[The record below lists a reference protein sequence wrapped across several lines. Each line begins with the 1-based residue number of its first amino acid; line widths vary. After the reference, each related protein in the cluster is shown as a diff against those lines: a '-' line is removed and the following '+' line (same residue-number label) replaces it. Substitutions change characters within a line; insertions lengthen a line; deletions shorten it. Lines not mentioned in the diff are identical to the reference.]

1 MIRFETLRWKNF
13 LSTGDEFIEISLNSD
28 PSTLVVGENGSG
40 KSTLLDALT
49 FVLFSKPF
57 RRINKP
63 QLVNSVNERGCLVE
77 IEFVVGSKSYF
88 IRRGM
93 KPNLFEIYVNGEII
107 DQDSTTRD
115 YQEHLEKYILKLNYK
130 SFTQII
136 LLGSSSF
143 QPFMQL
149 TTANRREVIED
160 LLDINVFS
168 TMNQL
173 LREKFAVNKNDL
185 LFVDQRMEVNNER
198 IDMQQGYINEVEEIN
213 RNKIEKT
220 QRSIDN
226 SKSQISGIDLA
237 ILDMRKELADLM
249 SRTKDNELLTDRQQS
264 FKLLGN
270 QISSNI
276 RKMKKDV
283 KFFEDNDDCPTCGQK
298 LDENHTEHIVEEKT
312 SKLKESVSGLEN
324 LEKEM
329 EGVNKSIE
337 NISEILNQAKEK
349 EMDIQKNRH
358 TIDGIEKYI
367 QKMDEEILY
376 LNKVKERADGDAEK
390 LDALIEKKLEME
402 SEKEELSIENQ
413 YLSLSSELLKDTGIK
428 TRIIRQYLPIM
439 NNQVNKYLTAMD
451 SYFNFTIDEN
461 FNETIKSRYRDEFS
475 YDSFSEGEKMRIDLA
490 LLFTW
495 RAVAKMKNSAST
507 NLLVLDEV
515 FDSSLDTNGTDEFLK
530 LLQSLGLKSNVF
542 VISHKGDTLYE
553 KFDNVIKFEK
563 VQNFSKVV

>member
-1 MIRFETLRWKNF
+1 MIEFETLRWKNF

-63 QLVNSVNERGCLVE
+63 QLINSVNERGCLVE

-93 KPNLFEIYVNGEII
+93 KPNLFEIYVNGEIV

-173 LREKFAVNKNDL
+173 LREKFAINKNDL
-185 LFVDQRMEVNNER
+185 LFVDQRIEVNNER
-198 IDMQQGYINEVEEIN
+198 IDMQQGYISEVEEIN

-226 SKSQISGIDLA
+226 SKSQIDGIDLA
-237 ILDMRKELADLM
+237 LLDQRKELDDLM
-249 SRTKDNELLTDRQQS
+249 ARAKDYDLLTDRQQS

-312 SKLKESVSGLEN
+312 SKLKESVDGLEK
-324 LEKEM
+324 LEIEM
-329 EGVNKSIE
+329 EGVNKSIK
-337 NISEILNQAKEK
+337 NISEILGQANEK
-349 EMDIQKNRH
+349 ELDIQKNRH

-367 QKMDEEILY
+367 QKMDEEIQY
-376 LNKVKERADGDAEK
+376 LNKVKEKADGDAEK
-390 LDALIEKKLEME
+390 LNAFIEKKLEME
-402 SEKEELSIENQ
+402 SEKEELAIENQ
-413 YLSLSSELLKDTGIK
+413 YLSLSFELLKDTGIK

-461 FNETIKSRYRDEFS
+461 FNESIKSRYRDEFS

-507 NLLVLDEV
+507 NLLILDEV
-515 FDSSLDTNGTDEFLK
+515 FDSSLDANGTDEFLK

-553 KFDNVIKFEK
+553 KFDNVIKFDK

>member
-1 MIRFETLRWKNF
+1 MIEFKTLRWKNF
-13 LSTGDEFIEISLNSD
+13 LSTGDEFTEISLSSD
-28 PSTLVVGENGSG
+28 PATLIVGENGSG

-63 QLVNSVNERGCLVE
+63 QLINSVNERGCLTE
-77 IEFVVGSKSYF
+77 IEFKIGSKTYF
-88 IRRGM
+88 IRRGL

-136 LLGSSSF
+136 VLGSSSF

-149 TTANRREVIED
+149 TTANRRVVIED
-160 LLDINVFS
+160 LLDISVFS

-173 LREKFAVNKNDL
+173 LREKLATNKNDL
-185 LFVDQRMEVNNER
+185 MFVDKRMEVNDER
-198 IDMQQGYINEVEEIN
+198 IDMQQGYIDEVGEIN

-220 QRSIDN
+220 QRSISN
-226 SKSQISGIDLA
+226 SKSQIGSINQTIDG
-237 ILDMRKELADLM
+237 MREEL
-249 SRTKDNELLTDRQQS
+249 SELLKGTKEHESLLDTQQS
-264 FKLLGN
+264 FKLLSS

-276 RKMKKDV
+276 KKMKKDV
-283 KFFEDNDDCPTCGQK
+283 KFFEENADCPTCGQK
-298 LDENHTEHIVEEKT
+298 LDETHTEHILVERT
-312 SKLKESVSGLEN
+312 SKLEENIKGLGE
-324 LEKEM
+324 LEKEIV
-329 EGVNKSIE
+329 GVDQSIE
-337 NISEILNQAKEK
+337 KMSIILNRANEK

-367 QKMDEEILY
+367 QKMDEEIEY
-376 LNKVKERADGDAEK
+376 LNKVKDKADGDAEK
-390 LDALIEKKLEME
+390 LEKLIEAKLQME
-402 SEKEELSIENQ
+402 SEKEELAIENQ
-413 YLSLSSELLKDTGIK
+413 YLVLASELLKDTGIK
-428 TRIIRQYLPIM
+428 TRIIKQYLPIM
-439 NNQVNKYLTAMD
+439 NKQVNKFLTAMD

-507 NLLVLDEV
+507 NLLILDEV

-553 KFDNVIKFEK
+553 KFDNVVKFEK
-563 VQNFSKVV
+563 VQNFSKLA

>member
-1 MIRFETLRWKNF
+1 MIEFETLRWKNF

-63 QLVNSVNERGCLVE
+63 QLINSVNERGCLVE

-93 KPNLFEIYVNGEII
+93 KPNLFEIYVNGEIV

-173 LREKFAVNKNDL
+173 LREKFAINKNDL
-185 LFVDQRMEVNNER
+185 LFVDQRIEVNNER
-198 IDMQQGYINEVEEIN
+198 IDMQQGYISEVEEIN

-226 SKSQISGIDLA
+226 SKSQIDGIDLA
-237 ILDMRKELADLM
+237 LLDQRKELDDLM
-249 SRTKDNELLTDRQQS
+249 ARAKDYDLLTDRQQS

-312 SKLKESVSGLEN
+312 SKLKESVDGLEK
-324 LEKEM
+324 LEIEM
-329 EGVNKSIE
+329 EGVNKSIK
-337 NISEILNQAKEK
+337 NISEILGQANEK
-349 EMDIQKNRH
+349 ELDIQKNRH

-367 QKMDEEILY
+367 QKMDEEIQY
-376 LNKVKERADGDAEK
+376 LNKVKEKADGDAEK
-390 LDALIEKKLEME
+390 LDAFIEKKLEME
-402 SEKEELSIENQ
+402 SEKEELAIENQ
-413 YLSLSSELLKDTGIK
+413 YLSLSFELLKDTGIK

-461 FNETIKSRYRDEFS
+461 FNESIKSRYRDEFS

-507 NLLVLDEV
+507 NLLILDEV
-515 FDSSLDTNGTDEFLK
+515 FDSSLDANGTDEFLK

-553 KFDNVIKFEK
+553 KFDNVIKFDK

>member
-63 QLVNSVNERGCLVE
+63 QLINSVNERGCLVE
-77 IEFVVGSKSYF
+77 VEFGVGSKSYF

-93 KPNLFEIYVNGEII
+93 KPNLFEIYVDGAII

-173 LREKFAVNKNDL
+173 LREKIAVSKNDL
-185 LFVDQRMEVNNER
+185 MFVDQKMEVNNER

-249 SRTKDNELLTDRQQS
+249 SRTKDNELLTDSQQS
-264 FKLLGN
+264 FK
-270 QISSNI
+270 
-276 RKMKKDV
+276 
-283 KFFEDNDDCPTCGQK
+283 
-298 LDENHTEHIVEEKT
+298 
-312 SKLKESVSGLEN
+312 
-324 LEKEM
+324 
-329 EGVNKSIE
+329 
-337 NISEILNQAKEK
+337 
-349 EMDIQKNRH
+349 
-358 TIDGIEKYI
+358 
-367 QKMDEEILY
+367 
-376 LNKVKERADGDAEK
+376 
-390 LDALIEKKLEME
+390 
-402 SEKEELSIENQ
+402 
-413 YLSLSSELLKDTGIK
+413 
-428 TRIIRQYLPIM
+428 
-439 NNQVNKYLTAMD
+439 
-451 SYFNFTIDEN
+451 
-461 FNETIKSRYRDEFS
+461 
-475 YDSFSEGEKMRIDLA
+475 
-490 LLFTW
+490 
-495 RAVAKMKNSAST
+495 
-507 NLLVLDEV
+507 
-515 FDSSLDTNGTDEFLK
+515 
-530 LLQSLGLKSNVF
+530 
-542 VISHKGDTLYE
+542 
-553 KFDNVIKFEK
+553 
-563 VQNFSKVV
+563 

>member
-1 MIRFETLRWKNF
+1 MIEFETLRWKNF
-13 LSTGDEFIEISLNSD
+13 LSTGDEFIEISLNSE

-63 QLVNSVNERGCLVE
+63 QLINSVNERGCLVE
-77 IEFVVGSKSYF
+77 IEFKVGSKSYF
-88 IRRGM
+88 IRRGL
-93 KPNLFEIYVNGEII
+93 KPNLFEIYVDGEII

-136 LLGSSSF
+136 VLGSSSF

-173 LREKFAVNKNDL
+173 LREKIAVNKNDL

-226 SKSQISGIDLA
+226 SKSQIDGIDLA

-249 SRTKDNELLTDRQQS
+249 ARTKDNELLTDRQQS

-298 LDENHTEHIVEEKT
+298 LDENHAEHIVEEKT
-312 SKLKESVSGLEN
+312 SKLKESVSGLEK
-324 LEKEM
+324 LEIEM

-337 NISEILNQAKEK
+337 NISEILRQANEK

-390 LDALIEKKLEME
+390 LNALIEKKLEME

-413 YLSLSSELLKDTGIK
+413 YLSLSFELLKDTGIK

-461 FNETIKSRYRDEFS
+461 FNESIKSRYRDEFS

-553 KFDNVIKFEK
+553 KFDSVIKFDK